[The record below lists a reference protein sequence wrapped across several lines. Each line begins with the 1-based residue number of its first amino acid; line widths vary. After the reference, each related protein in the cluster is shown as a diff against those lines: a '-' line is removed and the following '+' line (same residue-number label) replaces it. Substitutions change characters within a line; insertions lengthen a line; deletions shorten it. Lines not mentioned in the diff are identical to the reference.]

1 MRAMQASLRTRFGSA
16 AAVAVLAAG
25 GAMATAT
32 AASAAAHP
40 KPHSH
45 LDATTLSIKNKVIA
59 HGRHHA
65 DQISGVLRDEH
76 TRVAG
81 ESVMLDSRSGKK
93 RRWTAVGTAT
103 TGTDGSV
110 SFTVTPTTRT
120 QYKLVFGGDSAFAKS
135 HSNVITLKAV
145 KK

>member
-1 MRAMQASLRTRFGSA
+1 MRAIQASLRTRLGSA

-32 AASAAAHP
+32 AASAAGHP
-40 KPHSH
+40 HKP
-45 LDATTLSIKNKVIA
+45 LDATTLSIKNKVIS
-59 HGRHHA
+59 HGKHHA
-65 DQISGVLRDEH
+65 DSISGVLRDEH

-81 ESVMLDSRSGKK
+81 ETITLDSRTGKK
-93 RRWTAVGTAT
+93 PRWTVVATGT
-103 TGTDGSV
+103 TGADGSV
-110 SFTVTPTTRT
+110 TFTVAPTTRT
-120 QYKLVFGGDSAFAKS
+120 QFKLVFGGDSTFRKS